1 MSVFQVLRL
10 LFAFLTIFFTLFWNQ
25 SNNRFA
31 SQTSELGMFS
41 NYPQAKNFLNS
52 ATLWSILGF
61 SSNLAL
67 YDIDICTDVHNTTH
81 SFLKSYLIFKM
92 MVST

>member
-1 MSVFQVLRL
+1 MSVFQILRL

-61 SSNLAL
+61 LA
-67 YDIDICTDVHNTTH
+67 C
-81 SFLKSYLIFKM
+81 LIIENKF
-92 MVST
+92 

>member
-1 MSVFQVLRL
+1 MAIVHLLRII
-10 LFAFLTIFFTLFWNQ
+10 FALSTIFFTLFWNQ

-61 SSNLAL
+61 LA
-67 YDIDICTDVHNTTH
+67 C
-81 SFLKSYLIFKM
+81 LIIENKF
-92 MVST
+92 

>member
-1 MSVFQVLRL
+1 MSVFQILRL

-31 SQTSELGMFS
+31 SQTSEIGMFS
-41 NYPQAKNFLNS
+41 NYPRAKSFLNS

-61 SSNLAL
+61 LL
-67 YDIDICTDVHNTTH
+67 C
-81 SFLKSYLIFKM
+81 LILENKF
-92 MVST
+92 

>member
-1 MSVFQVLRL
+1 MSVLQILRL

-41 NYPQAKNFLNS
+41 NYPQAKSFL
-52 ATLWSILGF
+52 ILGYM
-61 SSNLAL
+61 NLETVLQLLTLTLIVAAGPAV
-67 YDIDICTDVHNTTH
+67 I
-81 SFLKSYLIFKM
+81 FL
-92 MVST
+92 VSLRRGNL